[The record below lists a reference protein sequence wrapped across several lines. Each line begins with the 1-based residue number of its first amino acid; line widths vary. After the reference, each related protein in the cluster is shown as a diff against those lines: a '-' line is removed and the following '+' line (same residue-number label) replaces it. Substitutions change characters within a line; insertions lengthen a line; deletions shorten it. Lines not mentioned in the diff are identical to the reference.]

1 MVVVETRTAA
11 MIPTHNRVELPV
23 DEPFILLVNVC
34 VLSGMTETHS
44 FARRSGSCDY

>member
-1 MVVVETRTAA
+1 MVVVEARTAA
-11 MIPTHNRVELPV
+11 MIPTHDRVELPL

-44 FARRSGSCDY
+44 FARGSGSCDS